1 MDFKAHTVDHDSNSD
16 GDLEEIEEDQV
27 ALAQRSNNTLTASLA
42 AKAYLPDAASIK
54 KQLLLMDLGIK
65 F

>member
-1 MDFKAHTVDHDSNSD
+1 MDFKAHTVDHDSD
-16 GDLEEIEEDQV
+16 GDLEQVEDDQV
-27 ALAQRSNNTLTASLA
+27 ALNQLNQNTLPAALA
-42 AKAYLPDAASIK
+42 VKAYLPDAASIK